1 MAEVV
6 SVYPHPGPQTMALQ
20 SSAKELLYGGEAG
33 GGKSRFLCLDALRLV
48 EHPSYKGILFRRH
61 TTELADSLIPETE
74 KIYPHLGARWQS
86 AKLKWIFPSGASIR
100 LAHME
105 HENTKNRYDGGEYQF
120 CVARGTP
127 ILLGSG
133 EWKPIEDVV
142 VGDMVATLIGPRR
155 VLKTHRP
162 GVKPVVRLKNRYGE
176 VTVSRSHRLLTADG
190 WIAPKDLGSTFE
202 AAVFCWNRARGV
214 VVHPYSGRAMT
225 SSLVNFEPCSN
236 VPAGSEEVLDL
247 TVEEASHYI
256 VSNGLVAQ
264 NCGFDE
270 LTHFYESQYLF
281 MFSRLR
287 SAEGLPTY
295 MRATTNPGGMGH
307 EWVLKRFAPW
317 LYPETERA
325 YKGVRAKAGQKLF
338 FRRTPLGVDEA
349 CEPKWHDPEC
359 KKCHPKKPCAEHKP
373 RSRVFL
379 PAKLTDNPSL
389 GGEYAANLDSL
400 DPITRAWKKFG
411 DWMARPEGG
420 KVFNR
425 ENLLPTERRPFMLDR
440 PTQAVARVRFWDRA
454 ATDGGGDYTAGV
466 LMSVMANGI
475 FVVED
480 VIAKQLDPAGVATL
494 IIQTAKS
501 DPPGT
506 IVGLEREPG
515 ASGKF
520 EAAFYVRALA
530 GFNVQVIPADAN
542 KVVRAGPFATQ
553 VDGGNVRLVVGEWN
567 DPYILELHSF
577 PDGKHDDQV
586 DGSSGAFRVLVPL
599 LHAFRESGESI
610 SVMAL

>member
-6 SVYPHPGPQTMALQ
+6 SVYPHPGPQTWALQ
-20 SSAKELLYGGEAG
+20 SAAKELLYGGEAG

-120 CVARGTP
+120 C
-127 ILLGSG
+127 
-133 EWKPIEDVV
+133 
-142 VGDMVATLIGPRR
+142 
-155 VLKTHRP
+155 
-162 GVKPVVRLKNRYGE
+162 
-176 VTVSRSHRLLTADG
+176 
-190 WIAPKDLGSTFE
+190 
-202 AAVFCWNRARGV
+202 
-214 VVHPYSGRAMT
+214 
-225 SSLVNFEPCSN
+225 
-236 VPAGSEEVLDL
+236 
-247 TVEEASHYI
+247 
-256 VSNGLVAQ
+256 
-264 NCGFDE
+264 GFDE

-338 FRRTPLGVDEA
+338 FRRTPLGVDEV
-349 CEPKWHDPEC
+349 CDPKWHDPEC

-542 KVVRAGPFATQ
+542 KVVRAGPFSTQ